1 MHGLDVII
9 SKNLKAAGREAA
21 HAVNDGD
28 TALAN
33 KIAED
38 VADDI
43 ALMNWSKTFIA
54 AYWRARKEG

>member
-28 TALAN
+28 HETAK

-38 VADDI
+38 VADEI
-43 ALMNWSKTFIA
+43 ALANWSKTFIA